1 MGVLV
6 NLGIGGLG
14 GSKPEPEPTVS
25 RAVIA
30 NGRSNGN
37 GCVVW
42 WTGTH
47 LHYEIH
53 EAGLSDL
60 SDLGL
65 DDAPHG
71 ISVWEGYYHYTQDF
85 SPEGVNEGGEAIPHG
100 VFRAPTAEEW
110 AAIHE
115 NRTPWPEATEESETP

>member
-6 NLGIGGLG
+6 NLGP
-14 GSKPEPEPTVS
+14 SEPQPEPPVS

-30 NGRSNGN
+30 NGRSNG
-37 GCVVW
+37 CVVW
-42 WTGTH
+42 WTGAH
-47 LHYEIH
+47 LHNEIH

-60 SDLGL
+60 GDLGL

-71 ISVWEGYYHYTQDF
+71 ISVWEGYYHYTN
-85 SPEGVNEGGEAIPHG
+85 SLGPEGVNEGGEAIPQG

-115 NRTPWPEATEESETP
+115 NRTPWPKAIEESETP